1 MKAGFTAPKKGIS
14 PGVAWEMSER
24 EGEYKGQCVLD
35 WEDIYPTIPGM
46 AAQATRLM
54 EWQPASGL
62 SGVWAAAESFLFSV
76 NSTEVADSMLEVT
89 EDISLAT

>member
-1 MKAGFTAPKKGIS
+1 
-14 PGVAWEMSER
+14 
-24 EGEYKGQCVLD
+24 
-35 WEDIYPTIPGM
+35 M

-54 EWQPASGL
+54 EWQPASAL
-62 SGVWAAAESFLFSV
+62 SGVWAAVESFLFSV